1 MGCTSAQYMLG
12 LCFDQGCGTEHNLRD
27 AVQPGPPLSTGVP
40 LTPRYPVA
48 VPIVPVVTCTA
59 SSSRGAQHP
68 CSLSSPRRAQIGPCS
83 SPRCMCACAR
93 TAAAP
98 PCAVRHWR
106 KSAPELPRITRTS
119 KRACGRE
126 LEARFCITQVK
137 WYLKAAQQGHV
148 EAMFSVGMCFESVGA
163 ASVTALGWQGEGSKS
178 DIQGARDLA
187 VIWLTPLPSPPHPL
201 SPRAHTPASAYRLQQ
216 DWTLIR
222 WCFRYRN
229 AAEAGHHGAQS
240 NLGRCYKYGEGL
252 TRDLRSQ
259 AEGTRLMPIS
269 KRDAHRGHAERIASI
284 SRERV
289 LELVLIPQKK
299 AAKQLGICLTTFKKI
314 YRRHVTPTP

>member
-1 MGCTSAQYMLG
+1 MHVGAVHARPMLRPR
-12 LCFDQGCGTEHNLRD
+12 LRHRTQPVRRGTARPRPEQR
-27 AVQPGPPLSTGVP
+27 ST
-40 LTPRYPVA
+40 
-48 VPIVPVVTCTA
+48 TA
-59 SSSRGAQHP
+59 P
-68 CSLSSPRRAQIGPCS
+68 CSSAHRTRSNLHRLFEPRCAAPLLASSPRRAQSGPCS
-83 SPRCMCACAR
+83 ESSPGCICACAR

-98 PCAVRHWR
+98 PCAVRHWC
-106 KSAPELPRITRTS
+106 KSAPELPHITRTS

-126 LEARFCITQVK
+126 REARFCVTQVK
-137 WYLKAAQQGHV
+137 WYLKAARQGHV
-148 EAMFSVGMCFESVGA
+148 EAMFSVGMCFENVGA
-163 ASVTALGWQGEGSKS
+163 ASVTELGWQGEGSKR
-178 DIQGARDLA
+178 DIQEARDLA

-201 SPRAHTPASAYRLQQ
+201 SSRAHTPARACRLGQ

-222 WCFRYRN
+222 LCFRYRN

-269 KRDAHRGHAERIASI
+269 KRDAHREHAELIASI

-289 LELVLIPQKK
+289 LELVLIPQKQ

-314 YRRHVTPTP
+314 YRGYVTPTP